1 MLVASAGTGGTI
13 TGISRKLKEKCP
25 GCKVSDKPKPFLFSG
40 VNLKLLHLTRL
51 ISCTPALNL
60 CGKLLD
66 ALS

>member
-1 MLVASAGTGGTI
+1 MLVAGAGTGGTI

-25 GCKVSDKPKPFLFSG
+25 GCKVSDKPKAFLFSG
-40 VNLKLLHLTRL
+40 MNLKLLHLACP
-51 ISCTPALNL
+51 ISCTSALYL